1 MVYPLA
7 YLLRF
12 PFLPRY
18 SVDAFGGITEYT
30 RSEWKKTIAHPTSST
45 GQVLVSTSANLL
57 IHSFQIGLGMS
68 PYMYMA
74 NLASKA
80 DKAKAVLSMYNMK
93 TFAKIQYYLDLDK
106 LASKWFLGSGLPT
119 KTQAKA
125 ASKTIR
131 FASRAV
137 PVIGA
142 IALAHDLYDIVF
154 NRSFWGFKFGN
165 PTPGMK
171 WWK

>member
-7 YLLRF
+7 YLIRF

-18 SVDAFGGITEYT
+18 SVDWFGGITEYT
-30 RSEWKKTIAHPTSST
+30 RIEWKKTLAHPAST
-45 GQVLVSTSANLL
+45 GGQVAVSTGANLL
-57 IHSFQIGLGMS
+57 LHSFQIGLGMS
-68 PYMYMA
+68 PYLYMA
-74 NLASKA
+74 DLASKA
-80 DKAKAVLSMYNMK
+80 DKAKNVLQMYNMK
-93 TFAKIQYYLDLDK
+93 TFAKMQYYLDLDK
-106 LASKWFLGSGLPT
+106 LASKWFLGSGLPS

-125 ASKTIR
+125 AAKSIK

-137 PVIGA
+137 PIIGA

-154 NRSFWGFKFGN
+154 NRSFWGIKFGN

-171 WWK
+171 WWT

>member
-18 SVDAFGGITEYT
+18 SVDLFGNITEYT
-30 RSEWKKTIAHPTSST
+30 RSEWKKTIAHPTSTT
-45 GQVLVSTSANLL
+45 GQVGVSTGANLL
-57 IHSFQIGLGMS
+57 LHSLQIGLGMS
-68 PYMYMA
+68 PYMYIT
-74 NLASKA
+74 NLGRKA
-80 DKAKAVLSMYNMK
+80 DDAKKLLNLYNMK
-93 TFAKIQYYLDLDK
+93 AFAKMRYYIDLDK

-119 KTQAKA
+119 KTEAKA
-125 ASKTIR
+125 ALKTMRI
-131 FASRAV
+131 ASRAI
-137 PVIGA
+137 PIIGA

>member
-18 SVDAFGGITEYT
+18 SVDLFGNITEYT
-30 RSEWKKTIAHPTSST
+30 RSEFKKTLESPETTLDQVAATT
-45 GQVLVSTSANLL
+45 GANLL
-57 IHSFQIGLGMS
+57 LHSFQIGLGMS

-80 DKAKAVLSMYNMK
+80 DKAKAVLAMYNMK

-106 LASKWFLGSGLPT
+106 LASKWFLGSGLPG

-125 ASKTIR
+125 AAKTIR